1 MTPQLSSRRKTTRT
15 LCQSTRE
22 WVQLVLA
29 TTAGGAFI
37 WQCLRPDSDMAKCGL
52 LLFLC
57 LTFFGRQTLLRQLL
71 SILKP
76 CLSGTARK

>member
-1 MTPQLSSRRKTTRT
+1 MNSATAQRSLSRRSA
-15 LCQSTRE
+15 CQMTRE
-22 WVQLVLA
+22 WVQLALA
-29 TTAGGAFI
+29 TAAGGAFI

-71 SILKP
+71 SLLKP
-76 CLSGTARK
+76 YLSAPSRK